1 MPLSPLPRIWVV
13 ASAAL
18 LFITGCGPDVT
29 DAPPVPERT
38 QQAMS
43 LLPADARFIGML
55 DLQDLQ
61 ENGGISFSSQRGLTV
76 RFLDSDLTF
85 NPLSAE
91 QQDRLQTFI
100 EATGFE
106 PGRDLHAAY
115 VAGDTTRPRSVLLA
129 AEIDRTRLVDQLVET
144 FGARL
149 DTTSYR
155 DAPMMQLQTE
165 NDDTPLQFALMEGGW
180 IALSSDVKSLQATV
194 DRSLDAAAEPS
205 DDAMAP
211 LVQAVGGRGGAW
223 LTLRDLPSQRLV
235 QSADDRRMSQIARAV
250 RDVASALHFEADGV
264 AGTVLLTTDRDAKDV
279 ADVVRGVISAVKMD
293 QELSAEQRQLL
304 DQITVT
310 EAEGQV
316 WIEFNVPQET
326 LARLLIQ
333 SMQSRG
339 EGGFLVAR

>member
-1 MPLSPLPRIWVV
+1 MPRTPHLRIWIV
-13 ASAAL
+13 ASAL
-18 LFITGCGPDVT
+18 LLIATGCGPDVT
-29 DAPPVPERT
+29 DAPPVPART
-38 QQAMS
+38 EQAMA
-43 LLPADARFIGML
+43 LLPADARFAGML

-61 ENGGISFSSQRGLTV
+61 ANGGISFSSERGITV

-91 QQDRLQTFI
+91 YQERLQAFI

-129 AEIDRTRLVDQLVET
+129 ADVDRTRLVDQLT
-144 FGARL
+144 KSFASRL

-155 DAPMMQLQTE
+155 GVPMMQLQAE
-165 NDDTPLQFALMEGGW
+165 GDDIPLQFALLNDGW
-180 IALSSDVKSLQATV
+180 IALSPDAQALRATV
-194 DRSLDAAAEPS
+194 DRSLNAASEPTG
-205 DDAMAP
+205 DAMAP
-211 LVQAVGGRGGAW
+211 LVEAIGGRGGAW
-223 LTLRDLPSQRLV
+223 LTLRDLPTQRLM
-235 QSADDRRMSQIARAV
+235 QSADDQRLSQLAGAV
-250 RDVASALHFEADGV
+250 RDVASALRFTPDGV
-264 AGTVLLTTDRDAKDV
+264 AGTALLTTDRDAGDI
-279 ADVVRGVISAVKMD
+279 ADVVRGAVSTVKMN
-293 QELSAEQRQLL
+293 QQLTEEQRQLL

-310 EAEGQV
+310 DATGQV
-316 WIEFNVPQET
+316 WIEFSLSQET